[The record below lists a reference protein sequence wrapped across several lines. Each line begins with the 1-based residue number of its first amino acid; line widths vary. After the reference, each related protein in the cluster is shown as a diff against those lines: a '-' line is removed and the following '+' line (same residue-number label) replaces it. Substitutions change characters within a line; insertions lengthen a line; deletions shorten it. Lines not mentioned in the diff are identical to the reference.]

1 MMTGVAT
8 YITSYFSN
16 CPTNLLAT
24 YLVYTNKTS
33 VCPLPKYC
41 IISFIPER
49 LFVISE
55 SCNSLLDNNDYS
67 HVIRFCVIKN
77 PIEPNQNII
86 VKSAHEEMKH
96 IFCCDLKGIMVLFI
110 MRLAFALLNK
120 AATDT
125 ALLECV
131 ACCVCI

>member
-1 MMTGVAT
+1 MRGVAT

-67 HVIRFCVIKN
+67 HVLRNYCIYFCVIKN
-77 PIEPNQNII
+77 PIELNQNII
-86 VKSAHEEMKH
+86 VKSAHEGMKH
-96 IFCCDLKGIMVLFI
+96 IFCCDLKGII
-110 MRLAFALLNK
+110 YHALS
-120 AATDT
+120 
-125 ALLECV
+125 
-131 ACCVCI
+131 VCITK